1 MQHVT
6 DQPSKKI
13 PFFAKTQKSCHAQ
26 MLTGHSICCVLMAHI
41 LVWHFASQPEKR
53 SNDPQLM
60 QWALKC
66 NFIETHFETVTQP
79 RYLKC
84 NLSKLASKFT
94 LKPWHN
100 LLGYDVHL
108 KGNLCIYTLYSCC
121 CCCWCLQW
129 PKQGVNHWNPARDY
143 FGSERSGVT
152 IIWNNGSNCQ
162 KFLLFVC
169 GTDVS
174 DFGVVSVVIC
184 CHK

>member
-1 MQHVT
+1 MWRINPPKNSHSLQRHKNPAMLRCW
-6 DQPSKKI
+6 QRYSI
-13 PFFAKTQKSCHAQ
+13 
-26 MLTGHSICCVLMAHI
+26 LTGHSICCVLMAHI
-41 LVWHFASQPEKR
+41 LVWHFASQPEKKVQWPPVDAM
-53 SNDPQLM
+53 SSKM
-60 QWALKC
+60 QFCQNSL
-66 NFIETHFETVTQP
+66 
-79 RYLKC
+79 
-84 NLSKLASKFT
+84 
-94 LKPWHN
+94 WHN

-121 CCCWCLQW
+121 CWCLQW
-129 PKQGVNHWNPARDY
+129 PKQGVNPWNPARDY